1 MGQVSSIFQYGTVDS
16 TNTVA
21 LSLARGGAP
30 SGTLVTAT
38 AQTAGRGREGRV
50 FHSAPGG
57 IYTTLIVRP
66 KGAPEDWMLLTSC
79 AGLAVCDAI
88 ESCCGAKTLIKWPN
102 DVRIGTKKV
111 CGILVEGFFEQE
123 PVILSGTGVNVA
135 QEAFPE
141 HLRDVATSLRLEGY
155 DVTIDEFLGH
165 FVTALGKWMLSPVD
179 RRETVEQLR
188 RRSCVLGKEVTLIF
202 PTGREEARA
211 VDIDEQTGGLV
222 VEQGGTRRVL
232 TSGEVSLRF

>member
-66 KGAPEDWMLLTSC
+66 KGTPEDWMLLTSC

-179 RRETVEQLR
+179 RRETVEQLAPPLLRAGQRGDPDFPDRAGRGPR
-188 RRSCVLGKEVTLIF
+188 RGH
-202 PTGREEARA
+202 
-211 VDIDEQTGGLV
+211 
-222 VEQGGTRRVL
+222 
-232 TSGEVSLRF
+232 

>member
-66 KGAPEDWMLLTSC
+66 TGGVDAADLLRRTCRMRRNRELLRRKNSH
-79 AGLAVCDAI
+79 
-88 ESCCGAKTLIKWPN
+88 
-102 DVRIGTKKV
+102 
-111 CGILVEGFFEQE
+111 Q
-123 PVILSGTGVNVA
+123 VA
-135 QEAFPE
+135 QRRAHRHEKSV
-141 HLRDVATSLRLEGY
+141 R
-155 DVTIDEFLGH
+155 H
-165 FVTALGKWMLSPVD
+165 FS
-179 RRETVEQLR
+179 
-188 RRSCVLGKEVTLIF
+188 
-202 PTGREEARA
+202 GR
-211 VDIDEQTGGLV
+211 
-222 VEQGGTRRVL
+222 
-232 TSGEVSLRF
+232 FF

>member
-21 LSLARGGAP
+21 LSLGARGAP

-66 KGAPEDWMLLTSC
+66 TGAPEEWMLLTSC

-102 DVRIGTKKV
+102 DVRISTKK
-111 CGILVEGFFEQE
+111 C
-123 PVILSGTGVNVA
+123 A
-135 QEAFPE
+135 AF
-141 HLRDVATSLRLEGY
+141 
-155 DVTIDEFLGH
+155 
-165 FVTALGKWMLSPVD
+165 
-179 RRETVEQLR
+179 
-188 RRSCVLGKEVTLIF
+188 
-202 PTGREEARA
+202 
-211 VDIDEQTGGLV
+211 
-222 VEQGGTRRVL
+222 
-232 TSGEVSLRF
+232 